1 LDPKSTF
8 EQFDLQ
14 QWMGSWTPDL
24 SGLDAGAQVSKPL
37 NAPQRCFQLTVPVF
51 AERGD
56 SDVSE
61 DNRSCREDHV
71 AITVEQVVS
80 ADGATQYVGNLTVD
94 DGLPLELVLFR
105 RVVAVSSGHTEES
118 AKQLAYNDCL
128 KFCYY
133 YNRMDPS
140 QDFGMKSDA

>member
-1 LDPKSTF
+1 
-8 EQFDLQ
+8 
-14 QWMGSWTPDL
+14 MGSWTLDL
-24 SGLDAGAQVSKPL
+24 SGLDAGTQMNNPL
-37 NAPQRCFQLTVPVF
+37 GAPQRCFRLTVPVF
-51 AERGD
+51 AETGY

-61 DNRSCREDHV
+61 DNRSCVEDHV
-71 AITVEQVVS
+71 AITVEKVVS
-80 ADGATQYVGNLTVD
+80 ADVATQYVGTLTVD

-118 AKQLAYNDCL
+118 AKLLAYNDCL

-133 YNRMDPS
+133 YNRLDPS

>member
-1 LDPKSTF
+1 
-8 EQFDLQ
+8 
-14 QWMGSWTPDL
+14 MGSWTPDL
-24 SGLDAGAQVSKPL
+24 SGLDAGTQVSNPL
-37 NAPQRCFQLTVPVF
+37 DALQRCVQLTVHFF

-61 DNRSCREDHV
+61 DNRCCGEDQV
-71 AITVEQVVS
+71 AITVEKVVS
-80 ADGATQYVGNLTVD
+80 ADGATQYVGTLTID

-118 AKQLAYNDCL
+118 AKLLAYNDCL